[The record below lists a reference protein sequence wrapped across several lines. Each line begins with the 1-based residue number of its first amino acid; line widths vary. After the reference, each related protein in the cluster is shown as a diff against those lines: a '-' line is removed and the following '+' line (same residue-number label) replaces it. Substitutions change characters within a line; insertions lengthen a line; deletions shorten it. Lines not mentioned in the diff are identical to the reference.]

1 MGINPTSSYPPTP
14 QKNLPTCLSIL
25 FCNNTSPVPHYHWK
39 DHPAE
44 DSRKKVAIHTQ
55 CSQRFPIQLVHNEA
69 WRDPVEHYA
78 KQSKLLWVWLNNK
91 MQQCMLTL
99 ETHYSPEFMS
109 NVHNLR
115 QVENSDRNNQ
125 LTDDLGQNNVRLR
138 SPYKVN
144 AIRGSQKSLTKY
156 TASAKKT
163 LKFI

>member
-1 MGINPTSSYPPTP
+1 
-14 QKNLPTCLSIL
+14 
-25 FCNNTSPVPHYHWK
+25 
-39 DHPAE
+39 
-44 DSRKKVAIHTQ
+44 
-55 CSQRFPIQLVHNEA
+55 
-69 WRDPVEHYA
+69 
-78 KQSKLLWVWLNNK
+78 